1 MKRLRIIGFSLLAL
15 FALGALLA
23 SSASAVEG
31 VLPLNVKTFTL
42 LGTNAALETHEKEQ
56 IKCATAGGS
65 GTFENDHHGTATLDF
80 NGCEIAGFPAFSLGE
95 KEPKTVAEALIL
107 VPVLFLICLINSA
120 ALTFGIWVE
129 LKETV
134 HIHAKAIGDL
144 VEVKGTVIGEFLTKE
159 GKIFVVDFAGFQ
171 GLGNVTL
178 CLDINGNDLKT
189 NLLSE
194 EHLKSKKFVE
204 SSEKVEKGLMQ
215 FAEVEKLMDT

>member
-42 LGTNAALETHEKEQ
+42 LGTNALLETHGGEQ
-56 IKCATAGGS
+56 IKCEKAGGS
-65 GTFENDHHGTATLDF
+65 GAFANDHHGTALLDF
-80 NGCEIAGFPAFSLGE
+80 HECSVAGLAAFSLGE
-95 KEPKTVAEALIL
+95 KEPKSVAEALIL
-107 VPVLFLICLINSA
+107 APVEFLICLINSA
-120 ALTFGIWVE
+120 ELKFGIWVK
-129 LKETV
+129 LTETIHV
-134 HIHAKAIGDL
+134 HVKALGDL
-144 VEVKGTVIGEFLTKE
+144 IEIKGEVIGEILTAE
-159 GKIFVVDFAGFQ
+159 GKLFVVDFNGKE
-171 GLGNVTL
+171 GLGNVKE
-178 CLDINGNDLKT
+178 CKDVAGNVLKT

-204 SSEKVEKGLMQ
+204 SSEKVTAGLVQ